1 MFFASSFRRLLDFGV
16 SLIAMGFLC
25 TCSANVF
32 AGDGS
37 NESAP
42 PPANAVPSDLEA
54 RLTPEQGRAY
64 YDRFVTGD
72 WGGFRTQLHN

>member
-1 MFFASSFRRLLDFGV
+1 MWFTSRFRRLLDFGA

-25 TCSANVF
+25 TGSANVF

-42 PPANAVPSDLEA
+42 PPANAVPQKLIGWEGGSFA
-54 RLTPEQGRAY
+54 AIAI
-64 YDRFVTGD
+64 RF
-72 WGGFRTQLHN
+72 FE